1 MKRKLGLA
9 LAFGCAAVR
18 GFAATYYVA
27 TNGNDSADGTSEA
40 PLLTIQAAV
49 DKTVNGDTVQI
60 TAGAY
65 PLAAAVSVTKA
76 ITVRGEADDR
86 RAVVVDGGGA
96 VRCFVFG
103 NDNAW
108 LHDLTVTNGYTAG
121 STDGG
126 GIYLSGG
133 GNVSNCVVT
142 ACYAGYRGGG
152 IACQWRNTP
161 ARIVD
166 CELYSNAA
174 GGEGGGGVLL
184 NCCGILTGSFVHN
197 NSAPSS
203 GGVCV
208 WRNGTT
214 ISGLVIG
221 CVISNNTATT
231 ATGGGLG
238 DFCELVADTLF
249 VSNTAATYG
258 GAVSFDRST
267 HTNALVNCTFLGN
280 RANHSGGAVDVS
292 FGGLVCSNGVFEGN
306 EAVQYGG
313 CLRVGDAGASC
324 VLDGCALSN
333 NVATLYD
340 GGCLY
345 GYNYDVK
352 DSVFLNNRGRHGGAV
367 NLPWLT
373 TGVSRFEACSFFG
386 NIGNGNGGAIYRSGD
401 TSSVFTVK
409 SCTFGGNAATNGS
422 GGALYASY
430 STLED
435 CVFTNN
441 AASGGGGAVYSSYS
455 TIEECAFT
463 NNAASGGG
471 GALYG
476 INLLLRDSD
485 FYANRTVSGS
495 GGALNMPWADT
506 GTSRITRCAFS
517 LNQGVTGGGITRS
530 NTALDDFLMEQCI
543 FTENAATNGNGG
555 ALYGS
560 FSRVDGCDFVGN
572 ASTADGG
579 AVYSNFANRTNEY
592 TSCVFSNNF
601 GRNTGGAISFLAG
614 FLGVSNCL
622 FEANVNGTNGW
633 CGGAIANVNDKKGS
647 FLFTHSRFFH
657 NRARYDGGA
666 FRGTEKDPDGPTSEI
681 RNCLMVGNS
690 SNNGGVAVL
699 FSNTVISA
707 CTVVSNFVSDA
718 NHPGGV
724 SIRHTSGLINCVI
737 YDNFNTNNGVYA
749 ANDINAV
756 QLEATN
762 NIAHCCYARLTGPA
776 NSSTAR
782 ETPPQAHNIVSAPLF
797 DDTGLFSLRP
807 GSPCFNAG
815 TNEAWMA
822 EAFDLAGTRRLCGP
836 QVDIG
841 AYERYYPM
849 GTLIRFE

>member
-1 MKRKLGLA
+1 MKRTLSLILA
-9 LAFGCAAVR
+9 LGCAAVR
-18 GFAATYYVA
+18 GFAATYCVA
-27 TNGNDSADGTSEA
+27 TNGNDGAAGTPEE

-166 CELYSNAA
+166 CEIYSNAA

-214 ISGLVIG
+214 ISGKVIG

-333 NVATLYD
+333 NAALLYD

-345 GYNYDVK
+345 GYNYDVRN
-352 DSVFLNNRGRHGGAV
+352 SVFRNNRGRNGGAV
-367 NLPWLT
+367 NLPWIT
-373 TGVSRFEACSFFG
+373 TGASRFEGCSFSG
-386 NIGNGNGGAIYRSGD
+386 NTGSGGGGAIYRTGSASNG
-401 TSSVFTVK
+401 FTVK
-409 SCTFGGNAATNGS
+409 GCTFGGNAATNGS
-422 GGALYASY
+422 GGAVYSSF

-441 AASGGGGAVYSSYS
+441 AASANGGGFYGSDVQVSNGVFVSNQAVYGGAMSLAGSATDNSRIEDCVFTGNQGAASGGAVYRSTSYAGCELLRCVFS
-455 TIEECAFT
+455 GNAVT
-463 NNAASGGG
+463 NATGQG

-476 INLLLRDSD
+476 
-485 FYANRTVSGS
+485 TVP
-495 GGALNMPWADT
+495 L
-506 GTSRITRCAFS
+506 
-517 LNQGVTGGGITRS
+517 
-530 NTALDDFLMEQCI
+530 
-543 FTENAATNGNGG
+543 
-555 ALYGS
+555 
-560 FSRVDGCDFVGN
+560 VDGCAFVGN
-572 ASTADGG
+572 TAYEGG
-579 AVYSNFANRTNEY
+579 AVYFNVSSIGQTNWY

-601 GRNTGGAISFLAG
+601 GVRTGGAISFKNG
-614 FLGVSNCL
+614 FLGVSNGL
-622 FEANVNGTNGW
+622 FEANSNATNGW
-633 CGGAIANVNDKKGS
+633 CGGAIANVDDKKGS

-699 FSNTVISA
+699 FSNTVMSA

-718 NHPGGV
+718 NNPGGV